1 MFKEQESNEMLGI
14 GNEVVKFIGK
24 DSDDVICYIGKQDD
38 KDVIFFHKP
47 MTPEIIIAISNILSK
62 KKMRKALVKG
72 NYKKAQKMAQE
83 L

>member
-1 MFKEQESNEMLGI
+1 
-14 GNEVVKFIGK
+14 
-24 DSDDVICYIGKQDD
+24 VICYIGKKDE

-72 NYKKAQKMAQE
+72 NYKKAQKMAKE